1 MKVGNQKQP
10 FISFICYE
18 GSRYSAKS
26 TWHLQWINMLGEFIG
41 RNWKKNQVNLFHPS
55 GQAPHLLLELV
66 KDLRLFLK
74 KKTRI
79 PLPKKRS
86 PLPSLTQPMLWIGI
100 TGVGISPLSIP
111 LLCPL
116 LWVAEGYPRQGVASV
131 HSEHEISTCSPHK
144 DIRLK

>member
-18 GSRYSAKS
+18 GSRYAAKS
-26 TWHLQWINMLGEFIG
+26 TWHLPWIHMLGEFIG
-41 RNWKKNQVNLFHPS
+41 RNWKQNP
-55 GQAPHLLLELV
+55 GQPISSIRTGASFV
-66 KDLRLFLK
+66 VGIGQRFATVLK

-144 DIRLK
+144 DIR

>member
-10 FISFICYE
+10 FISFIYYE

-41 RNWKKNQVNLFHPS
+41 RNWKKNRSTYFINQ
-55 GQAPHLLLELV
+55 
-66 KDLRLFLK
+66 DRRLICCWNWSKICDCFE

-86 PLPSLTQPMLWIGI
+86 PLPSLTQPMFWIGI

-144 DIRLK
+144 DIR

>member
-26 TWHLQWINMLGEFIG
+26 TWHLQWISVLGEFIG
-41 RNWKKNQVNLFHPS
+41 RYWKTPQVNLFHTS

-66 KDLRLFLK
+66 KDLRLFWNKRQEFLY
-74 KKTRI
+74 
-79 PLPKKRS
+79 PKKRS

-100 TGVGISPLSIP
+100 TGVGISPLSVP

-116 LWVAEGYPRQGVASV
+116 LWVAEGYPRQCVASV
-131 HSEHEISTCSPHK
+131 HSEHEISTCGPHK
-144 DIRLK
+144 DIRYK